1 MTITFSQSKIKSWR
15 RCHKQYRYKY
25 DEGLTRRQAPSA
37 LARGVTIHEMLD
49 ARALGKD
56 WRIPLEEYRQ
66 SYTKMFADEAEGYP
80 TPEELES
87 LYLRYCEKY
96 KDDGLDYGGRSEIEV
111 QVEHRG
117 LTFKGIIDKIV
128 KDPQGRTFVCDHKCL
143 DSNHTVATPQGPI
156 RLGDLTLQN
165 QVVSSVGTFVGI
177 TEIVHQ
183 TLPGV
188 EIELVGNRKV
198 RCTPEHRWPVLAG
211 KRTSSLKMMV
221 LRTDEFVNYP
231 FVYLIPSTPQVDLQP
246 REYPISPYVLGSLL
260 GDGSFTQGIRF
271 TSSNSTQLKEFESE
285 LPQNT
290 LTLLKLKGSRAPSY
304 YLRGFKRLIRSL
316 GLSRAN
322 SYTKFIPPEYLLG
335 SLEQRLDLLQ
345 GLMDTDGSVYKGTS
359 HLFTT
364 ISPQLAQGVKEL
376 VWSLGGV
383 VMVRRP
389 KAPTYQGGKLG
400 QVPYLVKFTLPPEI
414 PAPYR
419 HPEKLKRLGSTNR
432 QFWTNL
438 KVKSVDSIGDLQVT
452 DISVDSQD
460 HLFSMEGVL
469 THNTHKVLP
478 DEDARFS
485 DIQTVLYYWAL
496 RETGEQVDGVMW
508 DYLRT
513 KPPAVPEKLVKGG
526 LSRRA
531 NIDTDYETYLKAITD
546 NGLNPDDYQD
556 MLDKVKGNTFFKRIY
571 LPKPNE
577 QLVQSVVN
585 DFFDTAEE
593 IQNSKSSV
601 RNLTKDCKMCSY
613 FSICG
618 EEVRGLDSS
627 FTRKQLFVVKAPS

>member
-37 LARGVTIHEMLD
+37 LARGVTLHEMLD

-56 WRIPLEEYRQ
+56 WGIPLEEYRQ

-111 QVEHRG
+111 QVKHRG

-128 KDPQGRTFVCDHKCL
+128 KDPQGRTFVCDHK
-143 DSNHTVATPQGPI
+143 
-156 RLGDLTLQN
+156 
-165 QVVSSVGTFVGI
+165 
-177 TEIVHQ
+177 
-183 TLPGV
+183 
-188 EIELVGNRKV
+188 
-198 RCTPEHRWPVLAG
+198 
-211 KRTSSLKMMV
+211 
-221 LRTDEFVNYP
+221 
-231 FVYLIPSTPQVDLQP
+231 
-246 REYPISPYVLGSLL
+246 
-260 GDGSFTQGIRF
+260 
-271 TSSNSTQLKEFESE
+271 
-285 LPQNT
+285 
-290 LTLLKLKGSRAPSY
+290 
-304 YLRGFKRLIRSL
+304 
-316 GLSRAN
+316 
-322 SYTKFIPPEYLLG
+322 
-335 SLEQRLDLLQ
+335 
-345 GLMDTDGSVYKGTS
+345 
-359 HLFTT
+359 
-364 ISPQLAQGVKEL
+364 
-376 VWSLGGV
+376 
-383 VMVRRP
+383 
-389 KAPTYQGGKLG
+389 
-400 QVPYLVKFTLPPEI
+400 
-414 PAPYR
+414 
-419 HPEKLKRLGSTNR
+419 
-432 QFWTNL
+432 
-438 KVKSVDSIGDLQVT
+438 
-452 DISVDSQD
+452 
-460 HLFSMEGVL
+460 
-469 THNTHKVLP
+469 THKVLP
-478 DEDARFS
+478 SEDARFS

-513 KPPAVPEKLVKGG
+513 KPPAVPELLKNGG

-546 NGLNPDDYQD
+546 NGLNPTDYQD

-601 RNLTKDCKMCSY
+601 RNLTKDCSMCSY